1 MKKILLIL
9 LIVIFSGL
17 AAGAVWW
24 QTSYHSSDLASPFTV
39 LEEKQIEKDKPLEKY
54 QFERLKERLAVASQI
69 SLEKTLGENEDFTSH
84 LFSYT
89 SENRKITGLLNM
101 PEIGT
106 ELGTSDSAKPPY
118 PVVVMI
124 RGYVDQESY
133 QTGVGTSRAGEVFA
147 SNGYLTL
154 APDFLGYGD
163 SDMPPDNV
171 WEERFL
177 RLVSVMDLI
186 ASVASIPK
194 ADPEHIFLWGHS
206 NGGLI
211 ALSVLELSGKSY
223 PTTLWAPVSQFF
235 PYDVLYYTNEFDD
248 GGKALR
254 ASLAQFERDYNTDLY
269 SFDNYLDW
277 IKAPIQLHQGTSDKY
292 IPLAWS
298 NSLVERLKKI
308 DIDID
313 YYTYTGADHNMNE
326 AWNKVVVQDL
336 EFFNSQL

>member
-1 MKKILLIL
+1 MKRLLLIL
-9 LIVIFSGL
+9 FILIFSGL
-17 AAGAVWW
+17 AAAAVWW
-24 QTSYHSSDLASPFTV
+24 QTSYRSVDLASPFAV
-39 LEEKQIEKDKPLEKY
+39 LEEKEVKKVKPLVKY
-54 QFERLKERLAVASQI
+54 QFEKLKERLPEASEI
-69 SLEKTLGENEDFTSH
+69 VLERVLGKEEGFNSH

-89 SENRKITGLLNM
+89 SNDRKITGLFNM
-101 PEIGT
+101 PKSGNLEA
-106 ELGTSDSAKPPY
+106 SDSAKPPF

-124 RGYVDQESY
+124 RGYVDQETY

-147 SNGYLTL
+147 SNGYITL
-154 APDFLGYGD
+154 APDFLGYGE

-177 RLVSVMDLI
+177 RPISVLDLI
-186 ASVASIPK
+186 ASVSSIPE
-194 ADPEHIFLWGHS
+194 ADPKHIFLWGHS
-206 NGGLI
+206 NGGLV
-211 ALSVLELSGKSY
+211 ALSVLELSGQSY

-254 ASLAQFERDYNTDLY
+254 ASLAQFEEDYDTNLY

-292 IPLAWS
+292 IPLLWS
-298 NSLVERLKKI
+298 NSLVERLKKL

-313 YYTYTGADHNMNE
+313 YYTYTGADHNMNG
-326 AWNKVVVQDL
+326 AWNKVVIQDL
-336 EFFNSQL
+336 DFFNSQL